1 MKVKKI
7 ISLGMAAAMVLGMTA
22 CGNASQTSGD
32 GSKSVVRVATWREY
46 DKEYYEEVERRFEEK
61 YPQYDVQLE
70 FNSDEVSYEQNMQT
84 DLVVGSA
91 ADVFDL
97 HASGNIQHYGEN
109 GLILDQSDL
118 EWTKNISAEAKETC
132 SWDGKTYAFPLNYNY
147 FGFIYNKD
155 IFTEVGVE
163 VPKTPEELVAVV
175 NKLKDAGYNGI
186 SYSGM
191 TNGPKVIDAALLI
204 EMGAEKYSALLE
216 GMDDGSVTDI
226 TTFEGVETALKTVQY
241 YTQNDIWFKGYRDTS
256 YEPSLS
262 LFAQKKAAIVFCG
275 AYIFGEKET
284 QMPGINAGF
293 FPIPTYSANGMSYAE
308 VGQCSCI
315 NAKSEN
321 LEGAKAWVEF
331 LGTKEISEYLCG
343 SSRTMSTLEGAVP
356 EFEEAEMLLASATGY
371 SLFKSSYSDNS
382 EWYDKEWSE
391 LKEGIF
397 YLGDEYAKHVT
408 IVNDQLKEADIKNM
422 KK

>member
-1 MKVKKI
+1 MKAKKI
-7 ISLGMAAAMVLGMTA
+7 IALGMVVAIALGVSA
-22 CGNASQTSGD
+22 CGSADTTGGNG
-32 GSKSVVRVATWREY
+32 KSSVIRVATWREY
-46 DKEYYEEVERRFEEK
+46 DKAYYEEVEKRFEEK

-70 FNSDEVSYEQNMQT
+70 FNSDEVSYEQNIQT
-84 DLVVGSA
+84 DLVCASA
-91 ADVFDL
+91 PDVFDL

-109 GLILDQSDL
+109 GLILDQSEL
-118 EWTKNISAEAKETC
+118 EWTKNINAAAKETC

-147 FGFIYNKD
+147 FGFVYNKD
-155 IFTEVGVE
+155 IFAEVGVE

-175 NKLKDAGYNGI
+175 QKLKDAGYGGI
-186 SYSGM
+186 SYSGQ
-191 TNGPKVIDAALLI
+191 TNGPKVIDATLLI
-204 EMGAEKYSALLE
+204 EMGPEKYSQLLE
-216 GMDDGSVTDI
+216 GMDDGSVTDV
-226 TTFEGVETALKTVQY
+226 TTFEGVEDALQTTQY

-262 LFAQKKAAIVFCG
+262 LFAQKKSAIVFCG

-293 FPIPTYSANGMSYAE
+293 FPIPTKSANGMSYAE

-321 LEGAKAWVEF
+321 LEGAKAWVDF

-356 EFEEAEMLLASATGY
+356 EFEEAQMLLDSVTGY
-371 SLFKSSYSDNS
+371 SLFKSSYTDNS
-382 EWYDKEWSE
+382 EWYDKEWRE

-397 YLGDEYAKHVT
+397 YLGEDAATHIT
-408 IVNDQLKEADIKNM
+408 TLNNQLIKADIKNM
-422 KK
+422 K

>member
-1 MKVKKI
+1 MKLKKI
-7 ISLGMAAAMVLGMTA
+7 ISIVMATAMILGLAA
-22 CGNASQTSGD
+22 CGNSETSGD
-32 GSKSVVRVATWREY
+32 GSKKIVRVATWREY

-70 FNSDEVSYEQNMQT
+70 FNTDEVSYEQNIQT
-84 DLVVGSA
+84 DLVMESA
-91 ADVFDL
+91 PDVFDL
-97 HASGNIQHYGEN
+97 HASGNIQHYGES
-109 GLILDQSDL
+109 GLIFDQSDL
-118 EWTKNISAEAKETC
+118 TWIENISKEAKETVT
-132 SWDGKTYAFPLNYNY
+132 WDGKTYAFPLNYNY
-147 FGFIYNKD
+147 FGFIFNKD

-186 SYSGM
+186 SYSGQ
-191 TNGPKVIDAALLI
+191 TNGTKVIDAALLI
-204 EMGAEKYSALLE
+204 EMGAEKYSQLME
-216 GMDDGSVTDI
+216 GIDDGSVIDI
-226 TTFEGVETALKTVQY
+226 TSYEGVETALQTVQY
-241 YTQNDIWFKGYRDTS
+241 YTQNDIWYKGYRDTS

-262 LFAQKKAAIVFCG
+262 LFAQKKTAIVFCG

-293 FPIPTYSANGMSYAE
+293 FPIPTNSANGISYAE

-331 LGTKEISEYLCG
+331 LATKEISEYLCG
-343 SSRTMSTLEGAVP
+343 SSRTMSTLEDAVP
-356 EFEEAEMLLASATGY
+356 KFEEAQMLLDCATGY
-371 SLFKSSYSDNS
+371 SLFKSSYTDNS
-382 EWYDKEWSE
+382 EWYDKEWRE

-397 YLGDEYAKHVT
+397 YLGDNCNQH
-408 IVNDQLKEADIKNM
+408 IQIINDQLKKADLKN
-422 KK
+422 K

>member
-1 MKVKKI
+1 MKMKKVI
-7 ISLGMAAAMVLGMTA
+7 AILLTAVSVVGLTA
-22 CGNASQTSGD
+22 CGGGTSTSGD
-32 GSKSVVRVATWREY
+32 GSKAIVRVATWREY
-46 DKEYYEEVERRFEEK
+46 DKEYYEEVEKRFEDK

-70 FNSDEVSYEQNMQT
+70 FNTDEVSYEQNIQT
-84 DLVVGSA
+84 DLVMGTA
-91 ADVFDL
+91 PDVFDL
-97 HASGNIQHYGEN
+97 HASGNIQHYGES
-109 GLILDQSDL
+109 GLILDQSDM
-118 EWTKNISAEAKETC
+118 EWINNVGAEAKETV
-132 SWDGKTYAFPLNYNY
+132 SWDGATYAFPLNYNY
-147 FGFIYNKD
+147 FGFVYNKE
-155 IFTEVGVE
+155 IFTQVGVE
-163 VPKTPEELVAVV
+163 VPTTPEELVAVV

-186 SYSGM
+186 SYSGQ
-191 TNGPKVIDAALLI
+191 TNGTKVIDAALLI
-204 EMGAEKYSALLE
+204 EMGAEKYSDMLE

-226 TTFEGVETALKTVQY
+226 KKFEGVETALKTVQY
-241 YTQNDIWFKGYRDTS
+241 YTQNDIWYKGYRDTS

-262 LFAQKKAAIVFCG
+262 LFAQKKTAIMFCG

-284 QMPGINAGF
+284 QMPGIDAGF

-356 EFEEAEMLLASATGY
+356 EFEEAEMLLASAKGY
-371 SLFKSSYSDNS
+371 SLFKASYADNS
-382 EWYDKEWSE
+382 EWYDKEWRE

-397 YLGDEYAKHVT
+397 YLGEEYAKHIT
-408 IVNDQLKEADIKNM
+408 ILNNQLKEANLKDRK
-422 KK
+422 